1 MSPDGQ
7 ISGHDYR
14 KSYDRCKYIVDNNN
28 KSNCERHCSQL
39 TKTGQESNNELF
51 EPFCPLSLVVSS
63 SQILVVV
70 NVCTICD
77 PSTKL
82 LLALLISSVVKKS
95 SKHLKNQRWERMRM
109 MIWIQPCYS
118 NVLNETER
126 NTSLRI
132 LISFAF
138 SSLGFSLAGPALSN
152 NCRTHSPLNW
162 LSGSLTQEAVAG
174 DLNWCKYV
182 STLSPDFKCCMK
194 ELPPQ
199 FDLFLLGSCCRI

>member
-82 LLALLISSVVKKS
+82 LLALLISSALKKS
-95 SKHLKNQRWERMRM
+95 SKRLKSGINDGREWE
-109 MIWIQPCYS
+109 IWSGSSRAIATCWMKQ
-118 NVLNETER
+118 NETP
-126 NTSLRI
+126 L
-132 LISFAF
+132 FAF
-138 SSLGFSLAGPALSN
+138 SSPS
-152 NCRTHSPLNW
+152 
-162 LSGSLTQEAVAG
+162 
-174 DLNWCKYV
+174 
-182 STLSPDFKCCMK
+182 
-194 ELPPQ
+194 
-199 FDLFLLGSCCRI
+199 LFLRWASPWLGPRYPTTAEPTLLLIDSRVLWPKKQSREILTGANMFQPCLLTLNAVWRSSLLNSIYFS

>member
-1 MSPDGQ
+1 M
-7 ISGHDYR
+7 
-14 KSYDRCKYIVDNNN
+14 DR
-28 KSNCERHCSQL
+28 
-39 TKTGQESNNELF
+39 
-51 EPFCPLSLVVSS
+51 LVGMTIGKVM
-63 SQILVVV
+63 IVV
-70 NVCTICD
+70 NI
-77 PSTKL
+77 L
-82 LLALLISSVVKKS
+82 LTTTTNPTVSVTVANWQKQARSRTTSSLSHFAHWVLS
-95 SKHLKNQRWERMRM
+95 SAHLRYWLSSMYVLFAIHPQNSCWLSWYHQLSRNQVNVWKVESMM
-109 MIWIQPCYS
+109 GENEKMIWIQRCYS
-118 NVLNETER
+118 KVLNETER

>member
-70 NVCTICD
+70 NVLFAIHPQNSCW
-77 PSTKL
+77 L
-82 LLALLISSVVKKS
+82 SSYHQLS
-95 SKHLKNQRWERMRM
+95 RNQVNVWERWERMRI
-109 MIWIQPCYS
+109 MIWTQPCYS
-118 NVLNETER
+118 KVLNETER

-194 ELPPQ
+194 ELPP
-199 FDLFLLGSCCRI
+199 